1 MDDINHEKTLA
12 ALERLESE
20 KARRLQEKIDA
31 GEVVAREV
39 RVVVVPDEGAEA
51 AMTRA
56 LEGNP
61 ATAGIHDEF
70 LYIVTNIPPKE
81 HWKEQESSPPAAEAS
96 VSSVGP
102 CCPPSEEPA
111 GSGGVSSPSPPSQPT
126 YVRVIISNGEDG
138 DCGRIAEGKYIVED
152 GAVILRDSNGK
163 FITSRALL
171 AGEDPAVLARILLRE
186 AEEPKDFQRPI
197 HYPPMGLA

>member
-20 KARRLQEKIDA
+20 KERRLQEKIDA
-31 GEVVAREV
+31 GELVSIQT
-39 RVVVVPDEGAEA
+39 VVVCYRDEDVEEA
-51 AMTRA
+51 TARA
-56 LEGNP
+56 LARHP
-61 ATAGIHDEF
+61 APDGPVHREF
-70 LYIVTNIPPKE
+70 SYIFSGLPRGAADIGQQWPQVQPA
-81 HWKEQESSPPAAEAS
+81 SSTRSLSAS
-96 VSSVGP
+96 
-102 CCPPSEEPA
+102 SEEPA

-126 YVRVIISNGEDG
+126 YVRVILQNGENG
-138 DCGRIAEGKYIVED
+138 DPGQIAEAFFTVED
-152 GAVILRDSNGK
+152 GAVVLRDTDAK

-197 HYPPMGLA
+197 HYPKMGLA